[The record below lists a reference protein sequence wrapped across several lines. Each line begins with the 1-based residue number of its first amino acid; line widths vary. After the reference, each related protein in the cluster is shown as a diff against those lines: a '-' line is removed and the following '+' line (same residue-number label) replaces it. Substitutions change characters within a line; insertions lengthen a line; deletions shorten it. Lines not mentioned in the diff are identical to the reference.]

1 MPDWFD
7 GRSRWL
13 LAAIAALFMT
23 LMLAGEA
30 MNSDEPFWSAD
41 LLFDLVNILLLVG
54 SSVAC
59 TLLALR
65 LGAHEAESRSIRADL
80 ALVRAESR
88 RWREEMADELRELG
102 QAIRR
107 QFDAWRLTAAEQEVG
122 LLLLKGFSHK
132 EIARIRSTSEATIR
146 QQAAAIY
153 QKSNLGGRAALS
165 AYFLEDLLTDPG
177 PPAAVAITAPVPIR
191 PA

>member
-1 MPDWFD
+1 MLDWLE
-7 GRSRWL
+7 GRRRWP
-13 LAAIAALFMT
+13 
-23 LMLAGEA
+23 LAGLAILLLILMMTGEA
-30 MNSDEPFWSAD
+30 LNSDEPFWSLD
-41 LLFDLVNILLLVG
+41 QLFDLVNNILLVG
-54 SSVAC
+54 TTVTC
-59 TLLALR
+59 TLLTLR
-65 LGAHEAESRSIRADL
+65 LGANEEETRLLRADM
-80 ALVRAESR
+80 ALVRVESR
-88 RWREEMADELRELG
+88 QWRDEMAEELRALG

-165 AYFLEDLLTDPG
+165 AFFLEDLLTDPI
-177 PPAAVAITAPVPIR
+177 PPSTPSL
-191 PA
+191 PARARSA

>member
-1 MPDWFD
+1 MLDWLE
-7 GRSRWL
+7 GRPRWP
-13 LAAIAALFMT
+13 
-23 LMLAGEA
+23 LAGLAILLLILMMTGEA
-30 MNSDEPFWSAD
+30 LNSDEPFWSLD
-41 LLFDLVNILLLVG
+41 QLFDLVNNILLVG
-54 SSVAC
+54 TTVTC
-59 TLLALR
+59 TLLTLR
-65 LGAHEAESRSIRADL
+65 LGANEEETRLLRADM
-80 ALVRAESR
+80 ALVRVESR
-88 RWREEMADELRELG
+88 QWRDEMAEELRALG

-165 AYFLEDLLTDPG
+165 AFFLEDLLTDPI
-177 PPAAVAITAPVPIR
+177 PPSTPSL
-191 PA
+191 PARARSA

>member
-1 MPDWFD
+1 MLDWFE
-7 GRSRWL
+7 GRRRWP
-13 LAAIAALFMT
+13 LAALAVLLLI
-23 LMLAGEA
+23 LMMAGEA
-30 MNSDEPFWSAD
+30 LNNDEPFWSVD
-41 LLFDLVNILLLVG
+41 QLFDFANALLLVG
-54 SSVAC
+54 TTVAC

-65 LGAHEAESRSIRADL
+65 LGANEEETRMLRADMAL
-80 ALVRAESR
+80 ARAESR
-88 RWREEMADELRELG
+88 QWRDEMADELRALG

-165 AYFLEDLLTDPG
+165 AFFLEDLLADPI
-177 PPAAVAITAPVPIR
+177 PPSMASI
-191 PA
+191 PARVRSA